1 MSFIVFD
8 RFDLF
13 KYRVDLWSRSSVPAR
28 AKTVSDA
35 RIYASG
41 RHHLCRDHF
50 GGGRGGRY
58 AEALKYRQ
66 IEPHLSACPLYGAA
80 A

>member
-1 MSFIVFD
+1 MSFIFFD

-35 RIYASG
+35 RITHQAVT
-41 RHHLCRDHF
+41 
-50 GGGRGGRY
+50 
-58 AEALKYRQ
+58 
-66 IEPHLSACPLYGAA
+66 ISAATISAA
-80 A
+80 DGEGDTPRP